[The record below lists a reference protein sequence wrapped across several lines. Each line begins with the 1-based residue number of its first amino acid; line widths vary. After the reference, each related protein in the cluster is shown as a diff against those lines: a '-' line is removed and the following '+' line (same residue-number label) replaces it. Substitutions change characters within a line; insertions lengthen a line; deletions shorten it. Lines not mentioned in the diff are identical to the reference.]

1 MERGW
6 IRSSHLRAAAR
17 VALAA
22 AWFALCVPVQAAALA
37 AGSRLAARF
46 PPVFHRGVC
55 RIFGI
60 RVRSVGGP
68 CGGGPVLFVGNH
80 ASWLDIVVMG
90 ALAPASFVAKAEI
103 AGWPFFGWL
112 AKLQRS
118 VFVDRR
124 RSRAGVHGRALVAR
138 LAAGD
143 SIVVFPEGTSG
154 DGNRVRRFRS
164 SMFVLPEGGG
174 GGGVQVQPFSI
185 CYSGL
190 NGLPLARRNRPLLA
204 WTGEAELLPHIWR
217 ALGLARI
224 EVTVTFHPPCP
235 AGADRK
241 KLALI
246 AERRVADGLS
256 RALSGRPRPAAAGA

>member
-1 MERGW
+1 MDRGW
-6 IRSSHLRAAAR
+6 VRNSHLRAAVR
-17 VALAA
+17 VALFA

-37 AGSRLAARF
+37 AGPRPAARF
-46 PPVFHRGVC
+46 PTVFHRGAC
-55 RIFGI
+55 RLFGI
-60 RVRSVGGP
+60 RVRAVGGP
-68 CGGGPVLFVGNH
+68 CRGGAVLFVGNH
-80 ASWLDIVVMG
+80 ASWIDIIVM
-90 ALAPASFVAKAEI
+90 ASLAPVSFVAKQEI

-118 VFVDRR
+118 VFIDRR
-124 RSRAGVHGRALVAR
+124 RSSAGAHARALVAR

-143 SIVVFPEGTSG
+143 SVVVFPEGTSG

-164 SMFVLPEGGG
+164 SMFVLPEGEA
-174 GGGVQVQPFSI
+174 GGGVRVQPFSI

-190 NGLPLARRNRPLLA
+190 NGLPLARRNRPLLT
-204 WTGEAELLPHIWR
+204 WSGEADLLPHIWR

-235 AGADRK
+235 AGMDRK
-241 KLALI
+241 ELALT

-256 RALSGRPRPAAAGA
+256 HSLSGRPRPAAAEA